1 MLGGESMEFT
11 MPIIKVV
18 VETSDRNT
26 NSGRETCDSYDWSGC
41 CYNG

>member
-1 MLGGESMEFT
+1 MEMEFIE
-11 MPIIKVV
+11 PVILEV
-18 VETSDRNT
+18 VEVDEPNM

>member
-1 MLGGESMEFT
+1 MEMEFIE
-11 MPIIKVV
+11 PVILEV
-18 VETSDRNT
+18 VEADERNM